1 MWRQMAAESRYQLSL
16 FQKFQENFE
25 EKTDQ
30 KKQEAA
36 AIAAVGPEML
46 VVQRR
51 RSLDEAELK
60 RSIAEN
66 VAHIVNTID
75 LQSALDVSS
84 YSYVRKSILN
94 FGLYDFHGLASEGQK
109 TALIEQNV
117 TAAVMY
123 YEPRIIRETIRL
135 ERRDVFDDV
144 SQRLELSLRADV
156 KAHPAD
162 FEIELTAE
170 VDLSSGKIQIT
181 KGSSQG

>member
-1 MWRQMAAESRYQLSL
+1 MAAESRYQLSL
-16 FQKFQENFE
+16 FQRFQENYE

-30 KKQEAA
+30 NKQEA

-46 VVQRR
+46 VAQRR

-84 YSYVRKSILN
+84 YSYVRKSVLN
-94 FGLYDFHGLASEGQK
+94 FGLYDFHGLTSEGQK
-109 TALIEQNV
+109 TSLIEQNIM
-117 TAAVMY
+117 AAVTF
-123 YEPRIIRETIRL
+123 YEPRIIKETLRL
-135 ERRDVFDDV
+135 ERQKQVDDIG
-144 SQRLELSLRADV
+144 QQLELSLRADV
-156 KAHPAD
+156 KAHPLD

-170 VDLSSGKIQIT
+170 VDLSSGKIQVT
-181 KGSSQG
+181 KGTSVG